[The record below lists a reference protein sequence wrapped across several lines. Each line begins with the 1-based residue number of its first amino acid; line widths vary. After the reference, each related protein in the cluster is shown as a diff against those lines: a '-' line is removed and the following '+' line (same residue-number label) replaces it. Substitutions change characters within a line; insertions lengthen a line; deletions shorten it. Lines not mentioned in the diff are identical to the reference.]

1 MPPRRRA
8 QCILAVFGGPQK
20 YLHPHLATDRVPG
33 QCQGSMGIGY
43 CTFGANL
50 ARLKNRPRFPRKRM
64 EERDRAG
71 RWVSLPMKKGRR
83 VLVES
88 KTKLKIN
95 HWRVAKQHFR
105 GGSRKQ
111 PALVAA
117 AGRGS
122 SPRGGKARTC
132 SRDRTGDCSR
142 GVSLVVGSLCL
153 GLRDCVAHFASPAPA
168 LSCAAG

>member
-43 CTFGANL
+43 CTYGANL

-95 HWRVAKQHFR
+95 HWRL
-105 GGSRKQ
+105 S
-111 PALVAA
+111 PEPPEL
-117 AGRGS
+117 AGFHV
-122 SPRGGKARTC
+122 
-132 SRDRTGDCSR
+132 D
-142 GVSLVVGSLCL
+142 SLNPPSGTRL
-153 GLRDCVAHFASPAPA
+153 GAFPEADVFVI
-168 LSCAAG
+168 

>member
-1 MPPRRRA
+1 
-8 QCILAVFGGPQK
+8 
-20 YLHPHLATDRVPG
+20 
-33 QCQGSMGIGY
+33 MGIGY

-95 HWRVAKQHFR
+95 HWRL
-105 GGSRKQ
+105 S
-111 PALVAA
+111 PEPPEL
-117 AGRGS
+117 AGFHV
-122 SPRGGKARTC
+122 
-132 SRDRTGDCSR
+132 D
-142 GVSLVVGSLCL
+142 SLNPPSGTRL
-153 GLRDCVAHFASPAPA
+153 GAFPEADVFVI
-168 LSCAAG
+168 